1 MDIFESFATDE
12 KLEIEG
18 AWFPLSKTA
27 KVLVA
32 RSGNENYIEALRRK
46 LDASGID
53 LTSKAKEDE
62 AAAEA
67 VFIDVMAE
75 TLLLGWQGI
84 TRQGEPVPYSK
95 DAARAYLAVKDFRKK
110 VVAFSENFEAF
121 RLKAE
126 KQLGNG

>member
-1 MDIFESFATDE
+1 MDIFETFATDE
-12 KLEIEG
+12 KLEVEG
-18 AWFPLSKTA
+18 AWFPLSKTV

-32 RSGNENYIEALRRK
+32 RSGNENYIDTLRRK

-62 AAAEA
+62 DAAEA

-84 TRQGEPVPYSK
+84 TSKGEPVAYSK

-110 VVAFSENFEAF
+110 VVAFSETFEAF
-121 RLKAE
+121 RVKAE